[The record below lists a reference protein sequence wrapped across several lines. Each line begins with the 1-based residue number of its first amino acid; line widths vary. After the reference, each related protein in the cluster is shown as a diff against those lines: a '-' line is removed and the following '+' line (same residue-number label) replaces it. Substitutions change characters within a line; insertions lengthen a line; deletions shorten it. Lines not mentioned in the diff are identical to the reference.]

1 MCTRVANSLAIA
13 SPQLPDR
20 GSRLAIASQGVL
32 RMSYKHE
39 SDPQQPPLDGG
50 VEETEAYQPT
60 AEWDAMSEPEAW
72 PQGASDDDWDEHSDD
87 AWHDGSQ
94 PDEWEHADGYEHYDD
109 GEPPAAGGVGAKQT
123 LSVAAT
129 KITRW
134 FSGLDRRPEYE
145 EHFAGGDPVA
155 EVEPAT
161 ADGGEAFPTRSR
173 GAAGG
178 RRAAAERAI
187 AANRRRS
194 IAASREGARSG
205 AALSRGSGHASR
217 ALRSA
222 RDRVVVSPQP
232 ADVEEPAD
240 EPLPELMGGEG
251 SARFAVTPLGY
262 SRQAVDEHIAALE
275 RELAELRE
283 SGPRAPVVEPPMSIQ
298 EELERIGEETA
309 SILVVAHDKAHET
322 TRLAQEQAE
331 RCISDAAANAV
342 AITDEAKRKLRELEA
357 ETETVRRQRE
367 RLIVDAR
374 NVAASLVALADEA
387 DRRFPKQPPEAESA
401 PSAAGD
407 TAPAG
412 GDAAPAAAPAPTAA
426 APSMPPPP
434 IQDATTGS
442 APRWAQ

>member
-1 MCTRVANSLAIA
+1 
-13 SPQLPDR
+13 
-20 GSRLAIASQGVL
+20 
-32 RMSYKHE
+32 MSYNHE
-39 SDPQQPPLDGG
+39 SDPQQPPREAG

-60 AEWDAMSEPEAW
+60 AEWDTMSEQEAW
-72 PQGASDDDWDEHSDD
+72 PQEPSDDGWDEQSEH
-87 AWHDGSQ
+87 AWHPGSEH
-94 PDEWEHADGYEHYDD
+94 DEWEHADEYEHYDD
-109 GEPPAAGGVGAKQT
+109 EQAAGGVVGAKQT
-123 LSVAAT
+123 LSVAAD

-145 EHFAGGDPVA
+145 EHFAGGDPIA
-155 EVEPAT
+155 EVDPGDARSDE
-161 ADGGEAFPTRSR
+161 FPSRQR

-194 IAASREGARSG
+194 IAASGEGAKSS
-205 AALSRGSGHASR
+205 AARSRGSGHASR

-222 RDRVVVSPQP
+222 RDRVVAPQP
-232 ADVEEPAD
+232 VEVEEPVE

-251 SARFAVTPLGY
+251 SSRFAVTPLGY
-262 SRQAVDEHIAALE
+262 NRQAVEEHIAGLE

-342 AITDEAKRKLRELEA
+342 AITDEAERKLRELEA
-357 ETETVRRQRE
+357 ETEAVRRQRE
-367 RLIVDAR
+367 RLIADAR
-374 NVAASLVALADEA
+374 NVAALLVSLADEA
-387 DRRFPKQPPEAESA
+387 DRRFPAELHGSGA
-401 PSAAGD
+401 VPVASG
-407 TAPAG
+407 
-412 GDAAPAAAPAPTAA
+412 AAPAVAEAAVTAPQAGGVGSEQ
-426 APSMPPPP
+426 PGS
-434 IQDATTGS
+434 DATTGS
-442 APRWAQ
+442 GGRWAQ